1 MSRPFSS
8 ALVESGK
15 IWIVILA
22 VVALGFIVT
31 YQFVEPP
38 PPKTVRIATGG
49 KEGAYYA
56 FAQKYAALL
65 ARDGITLEIV
75 STAGSV
81 ENLGL
86 LKKGEASL
94 ALLQGGSA
102 ASGDGGELQSL
113 GSMFL
118 EPVWIFTAKQKTI
131 KRLAEL
137 KGKRVAVGASG
148 SGTHL
153 LAMRILGA
161 DGIAESDATF
171 IREGSAASVRLLL
184 DGKIDG
190 VFFVASPAA
199 PFIGELLR
207 QPGVELF
214 SFSRTRAYTHAFP
227 YLTAVMLSEGVLD
240 LARNL
245 PPRDTQLLAAAAN
258 LVARKDLNSS
268 LVPALLD
275 ALTEVHQTGGV
286 LEQKK
291 QFPSLDFT
299 DLPINDDARRYIA
312 NGPSFLYRWLPYGT
326 AVFLD
331 RLKIMLLPF
340 IALMIPLFRVAPQ
353 LYRWR
358 VRSKIYRWYATVRE
372 IDTMARENATASE
385 LAPAVKR
392 LQELEKEVA
401 SVSVPLSYTGELY
414 HLRLHIHL
422 IAEKLASRSVKP
434 ISDA

>member
-1 MSRPFSS
+1 
-8 ALVESGK
+8 V
-15 IWIVILA
+15 
-22 VVALGFIVT
+22 
-31 YQFVEPP
+31 
-38 PPKTVRIATGG
+38 
-49 KEGAYYA
+49 
-56 FAQKYAALL
+56 
-65 ARDGITLEIV
+65 
-75 STAGSV
+75 
-81 ENLGL
+81 
-86 LKKGEASL
+86 SL

-102 ASGDGGELQSL
+102 ASDDGGELQSL

-137 KGKRVAVGASG
+137 KGKRFAVGASG

-161 DGIAESDATF
+161 DGIAESDAKF

-190 VFFVASPAA
+190 GFFVASPAA

-227 YLTAVMLSEGVLD
+227 YLTAVTLSEGVLD

-268 LVPALLD
+268 LVPALLE